1 MKICVRCF
9 QGYDP
14 KYSVCPHCGYSEKD
28 NPLEPQYL
36 PPGTLLASHYL
47 IGAVIGSGGFGVT
60 YAAWDQTLE
69 MRVAIKEFLPG
80 EFSTRIPG
88 QTAVTVYGG
97 EKTEQFETGRNKF
110 MDESRHLAKLQ
121 GIPGIVQI
129 YNSFEE
135 NGTAYIVMEYLEGET
150 LDQKLKREKRIPE
163 QEAVKIMLPVLQAL
177 ETVHKQGL
185 LHRDIAPN
193 NIFLTK
199 EGEAK
204 LLDFGA
210 SRSATGSHSKSLTV
224 LYKEGYTAEEQYQ
237 SHGNQ
242 GAWTDVYASAATLY
256 KMLTGITPPGALER
270 RRKDTLREP
279 SRLGVKVSRQVENA
293 LMNALNVDIRNRTQ
307 SAMEFA
313 EQLSGK
319 TKVKEHFVRTI
330 EKQVGEIPLRIK
342 VLVLLLFSGMFVFL
356 GCLFTGVI
364 SFRIEAFGNF
374 LVPDGQTRVP
384 NVVNKEVEEAQ
395 ELLQDRMLSIR
406 ITDKQFS
413 EEIPRDRILFQDSE
427 AGSIVQ
433 KGAYIGVVISGGE
446 KNEKNGYKLANGE
459 TFVPDIQYKSLEE
472 AQELINAAGLIADA
486 RYRQDDNVEE
496 GRIIE
501 QEKKAGSVAKEGET
515 LIFYVSGENS
525 TREETEQ
532 VEEAIEEQKTDNNL
546 EEEYELLRKAA
557 GIESTATETESVIE
571 SEDQSTWI
579 AEVEETGGHR
589 SQEAQQL
596 LNYINQYR
604 LSAGIASLNWNKG
617 LEASAQIK
625 AELMAEGQG
634 FNVVSGNYAVDRQ
647 KSYSE
652 NIGIA
657 SVISDLLSQDELLR
671 TDITEMGGTL
681 FYYPKS
687 QTPYIWSIC
696 LN

>member
-1 MKICVRCF
+1 M
-9 QGYDP
+9 
-14 KYSVCPHCGYSEKD
+14 
-28 NPLEPQYL
+28 
-36 PPGTLLASHYL
+36 
-47 IGAVIGSGGFGVT
+47 
-60 YAAWDQTLE
+60 
-69 MRVAIKEFLPG
+69 
-80 EFSTRIPG
+80 
-88 QTAVTVYGG
+88 
-97 EKTEQFETGRNKF
+97 
-110 MDESRHLAKLQ
+110 
-121 GIPGIVQI
+121 
-129 YNSFEE
+129 
-135 NGTAYIVMEYLEGET
+135 
-150 LDQKLKREKRIPE
+150 
-163 QEAVKIMLPVLQAL
+163 
-177 ETVHKQGL
+177 
-185 LHRDIAPN
+185 
-193 NIFLTK
+193 
-199 EGEAK
+199 
-204 LLDFGA
+204 
-210 SRSATGSHSKSLTV
+210 
-224 LYKEGYTAEEQYQ
+224 
-237 SHGNQ
+237 
-242 GAWTDVYASAATLY
+242 
-256 KMLTGITPPGALER
+256 
-270 RRKDTLREP
+270 
-279 SRLGVKVSRQVENA
+279 
-293 LMNALNVDIRNRTQ
+293 
-307 SAMEFA
+307 
-313 EQLSGK
+313 
-319 TKVKEHFVRTI
+319 
-330 EKQVGEIPLRIK
+330 
-342 VLVLLLFSGMFVFL
+342 
-356 GCLFTGVI
+356 
-364 SFRIEAFGNF
+364 
-374 LVPDGQTRVP
+374 
-384 NVVNKEVEEAQ
+384 
-395 ELLQDRMLSIR
+395 
-406 ITDKQFS
+406 
-413 EEIPRDRILFQDSE
+413 
-427 AGSIVQ
+427 
-433 KGAYIGVVISGGE
+433 
-446 KNEKNGYKLANGE
+446 
-459 TFVPDIQYKSLEE
+459 
-472 AQELINAAGLIADA
+472 IADA

>member
-1 MKICVRCF
+1 MKTCARCF
-9 QGYDP
+9 QKYDS
-14 KYSVCPHCGYSEKD
+14 KYRVCLHCGYSEKD

-36 PPGTLLASHYL
+36 LPGTLLDARYL
-47 IGAVIGSGGFGVT
+47 VGAVIGSGGFGVT

-97 EKTEQFETGRNKF
+97 EKTEQFETGRDKF
-110 MDESRHLAKLQ
+110 IDESRRLAKLQ
-121 GIPGIVQI
+121 NVPGIVQI

-150 LDQKLKREKRIPE
+150 LDQKLKRERRIPE
-163 QEAVKIMLPVLQAL
+163 QEAIKIMLPVLQAL

-242 GAWTDVYASAATLY
+242 GPWTDVYAAAATLY

-270 RRKDTLREP
+270 RRKDTLKEP
-279 SRLGVKVSRQVENA
+279 SRLGVKVSQSVENA
-293 LMNALNVDIRNRTQ
+293 LMNALNVDIKNRTR

-330 EKQVGEIPLRIK
+330 EKRIGEIPLCIK
-342 VLVLLLFSGMFVFL
+342 LLIFLLFSGMFVFL
-356 GCLFTGVI
+356 ICLFTGVI

-374 LVPDGQTRVP
+374 LVADGQTRVP
-384 NVVNKEVEEAQ
+384 NIVNKEVEEAQ
-395 ELLQDRMLSIR
+395 ELLQKRMLSIR

-413 EEIPRDRILFQDSE
+413 KEIPSDRILFQDSE

-433 KGAYIGVVISGGE
+433 QGTYIGVVISGGE
-446 KNEKNGYKLANGE
+446 KNEENGYELADEE

-472 AQELINAAGLIADA
+472 AQELINAAGLIADV
-486 RYRQDDNVEE
+486 RYRQDNNVEE

-501 QEKKAGSVAKEGET
+501 QEMEAGSVVQKGET

-525 TREETEQ
+525 TGKETVQMEES
-532 VEEAIEEQKTDNNL
+532 IEEQEMDNNQR
-546 EEEYELLRKAA
+546 EENELLQKAA
-557 GIESTATETESVIE
+557 ESESTVTETESVIE

-604 LSAGIASLNWNKG
+604 LSVGIAPLNWNKG

-634 FNVVSGNYAVDRQ
+634 FNVVSGNYAIDRQ

-652 NIGIA
+652 NIGIE
-657 SVISDLLSQDELLR
+657 SVVSSLLSQDELLR